1 MDKILNIPEAPNINT
16 PIENSNTIEHTI
28 DTEKKLIIKFNDKSV
43 SFSVI
48 QSSSLLQKDY
58 EVNLTLEQL
67 YKINKFF
74 INFENI
80 NDLVDWIINSLKQ
93 KNSNIKFNN
102 NKCFIEMLNP
112 ISNKSFQLIL
122 NSKEKDLNSRVNNLE
137 QIIIEQN
144 KTITLMEERLKKL
157 ESIIIEYN
165 ELKKKNEEKKVKLF
179 IESEIINNEEES
191 LLLSWLPK
199 KPNKVTLLLN
209 SNKDG
214 DSTKTFINKC
224 NGKCP
229 TLAIIKTTNGYKFG
243 GYTTQIWKE
252 GEIQDNNAFVF
263 SFDKKKKYNIKQP
276 EHAIGFR
283 LNSFWLFGYSN
294 NAIVIYENCTKINNN
309 YVDNNTYDIQDSYE
323 LNGGERNFIVK
334 SFEIFLI
341 EY

>member
-243 GYTTQIWKE
+243 GYTTQIWKADE
-252 GEIQDNNAFVF
+252 TKDNNAFVLHLI
-263 SFDKKKKYNIKQP
+263 KGKNI
-276 EHAIGFR
+276 I
-283 LNSFWLFGYSN
+283 
-294 NAIVIYENCTKINNN
+294 INNQKTLL
-309 YVDNNTYDIQDSYE
+309 VLD
-323 LNGGERNFIVK
+323 
-334 SFEIFLI
+334 
-341 EY
+341 

>member
-28 DTEKKLIIKFNDKSV
+28 DTEKKLIIIFNDKSV

-102 NKCFIEMLNP
+102 NKCFIQMLNP
-112 ISNKSFQLIL
+112 ISNKSFELIL

-157 ESIIIEYN
+157 ESIIIEYI
-165 ELKKKNEEKKVKLF
+165 ELKKNNEEEKLF
-179 IESEIINNEEES
+179 IESEILNKDEKY
-191 LLLSWLPK
+191 LLLNWLPK
-199 KPNKVTLLLN
+199 KPNKVNLLLN

-224 NGKCP
+224 DGKSP

-243 GYTTQIWKE
+243 GYTTQIWKADE
-252 GEIQDNNAFVF
+252 TKDNNAFVL
-263 SFDKKKKYNIKQP
+263 SFD
-276 EHAIGFR
+276 
-283 LNSFWLFGYSN
+283 
-294 NAIVIYENCTKINNN
+294 
-309 YVDNNTYDIQDSYE
+309 
-323 LNGGERNFIVK
+323 
-334 SFEIFLI
+334 
-341 EY
+341 

>member
-1 MDKILNIPEAPNINT
+1 MEKTLNIPEAPNINT
-16 PIENSNTIEHTI
+16 PIENSKTIEYEVDI
-28 DTEKKLIIKFNDKSV
+28 EKKLIIIFNDKSV

-67 YKINKFF
+67 YKINRFF
-74 INFENI
+74 LNFENI
-80 NDLVDWIINSLKQ
+80 NDLVDWILNSLKQ

-102 NKCFIEMLNP
+102 NKCFIQMLNP
-112 ISNKSFQLIL
+112 ISNKSFELIL

-157 ESIIIEYN
+157 ESIIIEYI
-165 ELKKKNEEKKVKLF
+165 ELKKNNEEEKLF
-179 IESEIINNEEES
+179 IESEILNKDEKY
-191 LLLSWLPK
+191 LLLNWLPK

-224 NGKCP
+224 DGKSP

-243 GYTTQIWKE
+243 GYTTQIWKADE
-252 GEIQDNNAFVF
+252 TKDNNAFVLHLI
-263 SFDKKKKYNIKQP
+263 KGKNI
-276 EHAIGFR
+276 I
-283 LNSFWLFGYSN
+283 
-294 NAIVIYENCTKINNN
+294 INNQKTLL
-309 YVDNNTYDIQDSYE
+309 VLD
-323 LNGGERNFIVK
+323 
-334 SFEIFLI
+334 
-341 EY
+341 

>member
-28 DTEKKLIIKFNDKSV
+28 DTEKKLIIIFNDKSV

-243 GYTTQIWKE
+243 GYTTQIWKADE
-252 GEIQDNNAFVF
+252 TKDNNAFVLHLI
-263 SFDKKKKYNIKQP
+263 KGKNI
-276 EHAIGFR
+276 I
-283 LNSFWLFGYSN
+283 
-294 NAIVIYENCTKINNN
+294 INNQKTLL
-309 YVDNNTYDIQDSYE
+309 VLD
-323 LNGGERNFIVK
+323 
-334 SFEIFLI
+334 
-341 EY
+341 